1 MIRDYCASD
10 FSAIAAI
17 YNASKLDELR
27 FEAKTFTLLPLEQ
40 DDKRRSALLAAKIF
54 VYEKQGIIKG
64 YSAISEN
71 TLQSLYVAP
80 SARGQGIGRL
90 LLNHALMHVKGDV
103 TLQVVESNTPSK
115 QLYFSCGFVDVA
127 TYDVDYNGLMVSVN
141 KMLKH
146 N

>member
-64 YSAISEN
+64 YSAICEN

-80 SARGQGIGRL
+80 NARGQGIGRL
-90 LLNHALMHVKGDV
+90 LLHHALMHVKGDV

-127 TYDVDYNGLMVSVN
+127 TYGVDYNGLMVSVN